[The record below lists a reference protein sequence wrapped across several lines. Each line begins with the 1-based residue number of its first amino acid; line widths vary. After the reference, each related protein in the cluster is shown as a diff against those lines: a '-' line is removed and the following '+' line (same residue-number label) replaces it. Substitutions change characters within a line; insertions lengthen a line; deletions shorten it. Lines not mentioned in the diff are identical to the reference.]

1 MDAEARFNEIADDL
15 AAQNADV
22 ELGKMF
28 GMPTIKRGGKAT
40 SGFWQNSMVFKLTDE
55 AKREQ
60 ALALDGTERFDPMG
74 GRPMREWVV
83 VPASH
88 SDEWPGLAREALSA

>member
-1 MDAEARFNEIADDL
+1 MAKT
-15 AAQNADV
+15 AAYEFPSA
-22 ELGKMF
+22 
-28 GMPTIKRGGKAT
+28 TTTKRKAT
-40 SGFWQNSMVFKLTDE
+40 SGLWQESMVFKLTNE

-60 ALALDGTERFDPMG
+60 ALALDGAERFDPMG

-88 SDEWPGLAREALSA
+88 RAEWPRLAQDALSL

>member
-1 MDAEARFNEIADDL
+1 MEAEARFNEIADDL
-15 AAQNADV
+15 AAQNDDV

-40 SGFWQNSMVFKLTDE
+40 SGFWHESMVFKLTDE

-60 ALALDGTERFDPMG
+60 ALALDGAEPFDPMG

-83 VPASH
+83 VPPSH
-88 SDEWPGLAREALSA
+88 SHEWPGLAQDALSL

>member
-1 MDAEARFNEIADDL
+1 MDAEARFNGIADDL
-15 AAQNADV
+15 AAQNAEV

-28 GMPTIKRGGKAT
+28 GMPTITRGGKAT
-40 SGFWQNSMVFKLTDE
+40 SGFWRDSMVFKLKNE
-55 AKREQ
+55 AKREE
-60 ALALDGTERFDPMG
+60 ALALEGAERFDPMG

-83 VPASH
+83 VPATH

>member
-1 MDAEARFNEIADDL
+1 MDAEARFNEIVDDL
-15 AAQNADV
+15 VAQNDDV

-28 GMPTIKRGGKAT
+28 GMPTIKRNGKAT
-40 SGFWQNSMVFKLTDE
+40 SGFWKGSMVFKLTDE
-55 AKREQ
+55 GNREQ
-60 ALALDGTERFDPMG
+60 ALALDGAERFDPMG

-88 SDEWPGLAREALSA
+88 SDEWPRLAEDALTL